1 MREIVSAIGERSLIG
16 QVTFPLQFSRV
27 IPLTHRP
34 FVGSERLV
42 PSHGNSL
49 PRLRFAKQRL
59 TRPSIE
65 TDLPCPPSIFPSNRR
80 CNDGTTRN
88 ISYLVSKEKRRMKE
102 ERERMTS
109 KAGGP
114 AEYILWVTVGLN
126 SSFNR

>member
-65 TDLPCPPSIFPSNRR
+65 TDLPCPPSILPSNRR
-80 CNDGTTRN
+80 CNDGTARN
-88 ISYLVSKEKRRMKE
+88 ISYLVHSSRKKRDE
-102 ERERMTS
+102 
-109 KAGGP
+109 
-114 AEYILWVTVGLN
+114 
-126 SSFNR
+126 